1 MSAEPAVHDIEVFQG
16 AYWSQALL
24 WKDGDGNP
32 VDLTGYTAEMQVRRS
47 FTDPTPE
54 IVLQTNPKVGGGA
67 GNGRITLGL
76 VEDPPGTPL
85 YNILLEI
92 EATATA
98 ALEATPSD
106 RRWRYDLELVPP
118 GGQVR
123 RLLMGRFKVSLE
135 VTR

>member
-1 MSAEPAVHDIEVFQG
+1 MSAEPATHDIEVFQG
-16 AYWSQALL
+16 AYWSQTLL

-32 VDLTGYTAEMQVRRS
+32 VDLTGYTARMQVRRT
-47 FTDPTPE
+47 FEDPTPE
-54 IVLQTNPKVGGGA
+54 IELTTE
-67 GNGRITLGL
+67 NGRITLGL

-92 EATATA
+92 EAGATEDLA
-98 ALEATPSD
+98 ATVSD

-123 RLLMGRFKVSLE
+123 RLLQGKFKVALE